1 MKFEE
6 RYGRLKDLKKQERI
20 KNSKDLSEYLNRNEN
35 DDQRQYQNELNKMA
49 KDDFL
54 EKIRQEHRKPTE
66 KSIHNCVKSCAF
78 KNRFEKEGNDGRDD

>member
-35 DDQRQYQNELNKMA
+35 DDQR
-49 KDDFL
+49 
-54 EKIRQEHRKPTE
+54 
-66 KSIHNCVKSCAF
+66 
-78 KNRFEKEGNDGRDD
+78 